1 MPRVIFPYIGH
12 PHQVFHSLPI
22 ALEMAARHPETE
34 VRLASLT
41 EKREAHLQSLASF
54 YPEAGVH
61 YDLLKLPPFLRRKID
76 RHGPQP
82 FDKLLTL
89 FLNKEYFRTF
99 QAIVVPERTS
109 LYLRR
114 MGVRAPRLIWTRH
127 GAGDR
132 AVGFA
137 KDVRHFDYIL
147 LAGSKVEQRLMEHG
161 SLRPGHYRSGIYAK
175 FDLVR
180 RMNIQREP
188 LFRNNR
194 PTILYNPHFSR
205 HLSSFPKFGIQ
216 ILDYFARQQKYNLV
230 FAPHFR
236 MFDGHRARAERLFH
250 PYRDCGHM
258 LFDPGSEKS
267 IDMTYT
273 MGADLYMGD
282 VSSQIAEF
290 LITPRPCLFVDAHA
304 TQWQN
309 NPNYAS
315 WTLGNVIHSVADLG
329 HEIDRAFTMQ
339 TQFLDRQK
347 LYISDTFGSAL
358 PGPTAATGANSIVD
372 FLRSND

>member
-1 MPRVIFPYIGH
+1 MQRVIFPYIGH
-12 PHQVFHSLPI
+12 PHQEFHSLPI
-22 ALEMAARHPETE
+22 AMEMAARHPDIE
-34 VRLASLT
+34 VHLASLT
-41 EKREAHLQSLASF
+41 KTREAHLQYLASF
-54 YPEAGVH
+54 YPEARVQ
-61 YDLLKLPPFLRRKID
+61 YDLLKLPPFIGRMID
-76 RHGPQP
+76 RRGPQP
-82 FDKLLTL
+82 TDKILAL
-89 FLNKEYFRTF
+89 FLNKEYFRRF

-114 MGVRAPRLIWTRH
+114 MGVQEPKLVWTRH

-147 LAGSKVEQRLMEHG
+147 MAGDKVEQRLMAQG
-161 SLRPGHYRSGIYAK
+161 SLRPGHYKNGIYAK
-175 FDLVR
+175 FDLVQ
-180 RMNIQREP
+180 RMNIHRAR
-188 LFRNNR
+188 LFQNDR

-230 FAPHFR
+230 FAPHYR
-236 MFDGHRARAERLFH
+236 LFDSHRTQAQRLFH
-250 PYRDCGHM
+250 PYRNCGHM

-273 MGADLYMGD
+273 MGSDLYMGD
-282 VSSQIAEF
+282 VSSQVAEF
-290 LITPRPCLFVDAHA
+290 LTTPRPCLFVDAHA
-304 TQWQN
+304 TQWRD
-309 NPNYAS
+309 NPNYTS
-315 WTLGNVIHSVADLG
+315 WSLGNVIHSVTDLD

-347 LYISDTFGSAL
+347 SYIHDTFGHAV
-358 PGPTAATGANSIVD
+358 PGPSAATAANSIID
-372 FLRSND
+372 FLRAND